1 MTMPSGEGLIGELVA
16 EIAARPRRLVRRLD
30 CPGCADGCWSCR
42 ELPAAVA
49 IPATGRWVDITHGP
63 SRAVTVAPAGAP
75 ITDVELARP
84 WLRWCMAA
92 AAGEESRSSMASRR
106 IPWEKVAL
114 GHLDKRP
121 PLWWSGDSGTQ
132 DLAYIDVRRAYPSI
146 YRRFT
151 ADMRWRP
158 DDERPSLGYG
168 GVEFL
173 HVDGLP
179 KRTHRA
185 VGGIVRSTTLTVMVR
200 GVPEQRSTLGWSRYL
215 APDLWGILMDTLHAV
230 AELAVRS
237 GAILWDTDGGILPA
251 AGAEGVIA
259 QIHERFGLPMRVRAA
274 GEGQVWGPKS
284 WRIGE
289 TETAQ
294 RGIRHVAPSH
304 CAVARVPPR
313 AVALLSDAL
322 TGGRR

>member
-1 MTMPSGEGLIGELVA
+1 MTSGDGLIGELVA
-16 EIAARPRRLVRRLD
+16 ELASRPRRLVRRLD
-30 CPGCADGCWSCR
+30 CHGCADGCWSCR
-42 ELPAAVA
+42 ELPSAVA

-63 SRAVTVAPAGAP
+63 RQAVTVSPMGAP

-84 WLRWCMAA
+84 WLRRCMAA
-92 AAGEESRSSMASRR
+92 AAVEGSRERMASRR
-106 IPWEKVAL
+106 IPWERVAL
-114 GHLDKRP
+114 GHLDKSP
-121 PLWWSGDSGTQ
+121 PLWWSGDARTQ
-132 DLAYIDVRRAYPSI
+132 DLSYVDIRRAYPSI
-146 YRRFT
+146 YRHFT

-158 DDERPSLGYG
+158 DPERPSLGYG

-173 HVDGLP
+173 HVDALP

-185 VGGIVRSTTLTVMVR
+185 VGGIMRSTTLTVMVR
-200 GVPEQRSTLGWSRYL
+200 GVPEQRSTLGWSRFL

-230 AELAVRS
+230 AEIAVRS
-237 GAILWDTDGGILPA
+237 GAILWDTDGGIVPA
-251 AGAEGVIA
+251 ERAEDVMA
-259 QIHERFGLPMRVRAA
+259 QIHERFGLPMRVRAS
-274 GEGQVWGPKS
+274 GSGQVWGLKS

-294 RGIRHVAPSH
+294 RGARHVAPAH
-304 CAVARVPPR
+304 CAVAVVPPR